1 MAWVKKLNL
10 DFLNAKIENASV
22 RNETERA
29 PNTQV
34 SIKSKFPRLFFRHEF
49 QVPQYIKF
57 KATRIRKDWEKKK
70 KIHLQMAEIELN
82 WSKNRRNSIWICNL

>member
-49 QVPQYIKF
+49 QVPQYKIQSH
-57 KATRIRKDWEKKK
+57 TNKKRLREEK